1 MLSTSMKV
9 CGVILG
15 LAFAVTACSAT
26 TQSTPVS
33 HQDRVSQTTNAFPMI
48 PFPKGKVVSAA
59 NAFPMI
65 PFPKGK
71 KVVSAANAFP
81 MIPFPKGKVA

>member
-33 HQDRVSQTTNAFPMI
+33 HQDRVSQTTSAFPMIPFPTGKKVVSAANAFPMI

-65 PFPKGK
+65 PFPKG
-71 KVVSAANAFP
+71 
-81 MIPFPKGKVA
+81 